1 MVCLTNFSLK
11 RKMKI
16 LKSTVK
22 QNGAL
27 KSNQSNNNNSNNSSQ
42 PDTCK

>member
-16 LKSTVK
+16 LKSTIE

-27 KSNQSNNNNSNNSSQ
+27 KSNHDHSNNSSQ